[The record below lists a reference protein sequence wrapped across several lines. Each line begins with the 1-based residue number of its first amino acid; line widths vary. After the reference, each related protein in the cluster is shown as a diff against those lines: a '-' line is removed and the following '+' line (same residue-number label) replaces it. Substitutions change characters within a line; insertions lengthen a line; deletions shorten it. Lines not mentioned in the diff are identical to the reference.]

1 MDDHEFRHRLKIEI
15 TDLELWIQEGWLAPH
30 THGDQRH
37 FRDADLA
44 LARLILDLINGM
56 GVNDAGIDVI
66 MDLVDQLH
74 GLRMVMRDLIS
85 TVGNEGPAVK
95 QRLRA
100 ALDQDFDARSL

>member
-1 MDDHEFRHRLKIEI
+1 MDDYEFRHCLKIEV
-15 TDLELWIQEGWLAPH
+15 TELELWIQEGWLAPQ

-44 LARLILDLINGM
+44 RARLILDLTNGM
-56 GVNDAGIDVI
+56 GVNEAGIDVI

-74 GLRMVMRDLIS
+74 GLRIVMRDLIS
-85 TVGNEGPAVK
+85 AVGNEDPVVK

-100 ALDQDFDARSL
+100 ALDRVFDARS